1 MAAPQ
6 PFRCCMQNVSKRTD
20 WLVRWLVP
28 IALILFA
35 CAAIYVST
43 TFKKMPPILKRG
55 IQPSDFPQLVCGLI
69 IALSLLMA
77 WFDPVR
83 MQERV
88 VTKTWLTIAL
98 MAGFALLVCID
109 LFIALGCFAAALSAL
124 WGERRIGVLAGVGLL
139 VPLAIFFLFD
149 QAFQVRFPRG
159 LLTNMW
165 YG

>member
-1 MAAPQ
+1 
-6 PFRCCMQNVSKRTD
+6 MQYVSKRTD
-20 WLVRWLVP
+20 RWVRWLVP

-35 CAAIYVST
+35 CTAIYVST

-98 MAGFALLVCID
+98 MAGFALLVSID

-124 WGERRIGVLAGVGLL
+124 WGERRIGVLVGVGLL
-139 VPLAIFFLFD
+139 VPLVIFFLFD

>member
-1 MAAPQ
+1 
-6 PFRCCMQNVSKRTD
+6 MQNVSKRTD

-98 MAGFALLVCID
+98 MAGFALLVSVD

-124 WGERRIGVLAGVGLL
+124 WGERRIGVLVGVGLL
-139 VPLAIFFLFD
+139 VPLVIFFLFD

>member
-1 MAAPQ
+1 MYSEAALVAAPQ
-6 PFRCCMQNVSKRTD
+6 PFRCCMQYVSKRTD
-20 WLVRWLVP
+20 RWVRWLVP

-35 CAAIYVST
+35 CTAIYVST

-98 MAGFALLVCID
+98 MAGFALLVSVD
-109 LFIALGCFAAALSAL
+109 LFICRKNDHLS
-124 WGERRIGVLAGVGLL
+124 
-139 VPLAIFFLFD
+139 
-149 QAFQVRFPRG
+149 
-159 LLTNMW
+159 
-165 YG
+165 

>member
-1 MAAPQ
+1 
-6 PFRCCMQNVSKRTD
+6 MQYVSKRTD
-20 WLVRWLVP
+20 RWVRWLVP

-83 MQERV
+83 MQERM

-98 MAGFALLVCID
+98 MAGFALLVSVD

-139 VPLAIFFLFD
+139 VPLVIFFLFD

>member
-1 MAAPQ
+1 MAASQ
-6 PFRCCMQNVSKRTD
+6 RSGQTMHNTSGKFDR
-20 WLVRWLVP
+20 LARWLVP
-28 IALILFA
+28 LALIAFA
-35 CAAIYVST
+35 CVAIYIST

-69 IALSLLMA
+69 IVLSLLMA

-88 VTKTWLTIAL
+88 SAKTLLTIAL
-98 MAGFALLVCID
+98 MAGFAMLVQVD
-109 LFIALGCFAAALSAL
+109 LFIALGVFAASLCAL
-124 WGERRIGVLAGVGLL
+124 WGERRWVVLAVVGLL
-139 VPLAIFFLFD
+139 MPLAIFFLFD

>member
-1 MAAPQ
+1 
-6 PFRCCMQNVSKRTD
+6 MQYVSKRTD
-20 WLVRWLVP
+20 RWVRWLVP

-35 CAAIYVST
+35 CTAIYVST

-83 MQERV
+83 MQERM

-98 MAGFALLVCID
+98 MAGFALLVSVD

-139 VPLAIFFLFD
+139 VPLVIFFLFD

>member
-1 MAAPQ
+1 ME
-6 PFRCCMQNVSKRTD
+6 NVSKRTD
-20 WLVRWLVP
+20 RWVRWLVP

-98 MAGFALLVCID
+98 MAGFALLVSID
-109 LFIALGCFAAALSAL
+109 LFIALGCFAATLSAL

-139 VPLAIFFLFD
+139 VPLVIFFLFD

>member
-1 MAAPQ
+1 
-6 PFRCCMQNVSKRTD
+6 MQNVSKRTD

-98 MAGFALLVCID
+98 MAGFALLVSVD

-139 VPLAIFFLFD
+139 VPLVIFFLFD

>member
-1 MAAPQ
+1 
-6 PFRCCMQNVSKRTD
+6 MQYVSKRTD
-20 WLVRWLVP
+20 RWVRWLVP

-35 CAAIYVST
+35 CTAIYVST

-83 MQERV
+83 MQERM

-98 MAGFALLVCID
+98 MAGFALLVSVD
-109 LFIALGCFAAALSAL
+109 LFIALGCFATALSAL

-139 VPLAIFFLFD
+139 VPLVIFFLFD

>member
-1 MAAPQ
+1 
-6 PFRCCMQNVSKRTD
+6 MQNVSKRTD

-98 MAGFALLVCID
+98 MAGFALLVSVD